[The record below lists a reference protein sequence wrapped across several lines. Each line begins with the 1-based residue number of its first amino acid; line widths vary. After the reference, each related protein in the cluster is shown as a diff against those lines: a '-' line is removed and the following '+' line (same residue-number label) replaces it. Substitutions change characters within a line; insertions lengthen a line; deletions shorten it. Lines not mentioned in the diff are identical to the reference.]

1 MVARERKGTLQI
13 FGDSNDS
20 ESRTGFFAGTRADR
34 RGHGR
39 VWSRHMCAGAE
50 WLAARRLNRRR
61 PLLQSAK
68 LSLFAGVTNELLI
81 FGDLSSVSLPQP
93 AVSPLEPVS
102 LISGILTGARVAP
115 SRFSI
120 RLNFTCTGHE
130 PRTMRLL
137 GWRHRRLID
146 TRRRDNCN
154 FARFGASFT
163 PSF

>member
-1 MVARERKGTLQI
+1 MVAREREGTLQI

-20 ESRTGFFAGTRADR
+20 ESRTGFWPE
-34 RGHGR
+34 RGRIAAVMAASGPAT
-39 VWSRHMCAGAE
+39 MCAGAE
-50 WLAARRLNRRR
+50 WLAARGLSRRQ

-68 LSLFAGVTNELLI
+68 LSLFAGMTNELLI
-81 FGDLSSVSLPQP
+81 FADLSSVSLPQP

-120 RLNFTCTGHE
+120 PLDFTCTGHE

-163 PSF
+163 PSL